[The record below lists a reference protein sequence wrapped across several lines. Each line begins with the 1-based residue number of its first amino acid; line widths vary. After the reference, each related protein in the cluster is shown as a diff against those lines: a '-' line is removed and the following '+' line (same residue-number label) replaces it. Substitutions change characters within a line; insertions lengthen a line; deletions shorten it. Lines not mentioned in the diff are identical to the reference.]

1 MHRFYI
7 ANACFI
13 LEFMSYIILNVCAKI
28 GETLDMKTK
37 SRLHVLQF
45 LFRIVKIVALSWIY
59 DTWWVPSG
67 YWLGITGKKIEDNNR
82 SFEKWKMFAP
92 SKIVMFS
99 ETPTH
104 CIMPCNVPCKYKR
117 KKWLQ
122 FYKLPHLL
130 PNEVRT
136 DRNWSLEASHNLW
149 CEVHNIYFALV
160 CLFP

>member
-1 MHRFYI
+1 MHPFYI

-13 LEFMSYIILNVCAKI
+13 LEFMSYIILTVCAKI

-37 SRLHVLQF
+37 SCLHVLHF
-45 LFRIVKIVALSWIY
+45 LFRIIKTVALSWIY

-67 YWLGITGKKIEDNNR
+67 YWLGITRKKLKTTTGVLKN
-82 SFEKWKMFAP
+82 EKCLPP
-92 SKIVMFS
+92 SKIVSFF

-104 CIMPCNVPCKYKR
+104 RIMPCNVPCNYKR
-117 KKWLQ
+117 KKWPC

-130 PNEVRT
+130 RNEVRT
-136 DRNWSLEASHNLW
+136 DLNWSLEASHKLW